1 MSDRKNSNTKIKLAG
16 GRSGFLV
23 QGSIYAA
30 SGILSSLIGLLYR
43 LPLTR
48 IIGDEGNGYYSAAY
62 NVYTI
67 ILLLSSYSLPLAV
80 SKMVSARIGTNS
92 YRNADRILAASL
104 VYAGIAGGAGC
115 LVIWFGAEWFADVFL
130 HIPEAAYPLR
140 ALAPTVL
147 IVSFLGV
154 CRGYWQGHSTMMPTA
169 VSQVIEQIV
178 NALVSVGMAYFLL
191 SAALRKNLGFQT
203 ARAYGAMGGTI
214 GTGAGALAALLLF
227 AAVFL
232 LNRNYLC
239 SRRAEDRTGHLETFR
254 EITGVLVLTVVPV
267 ILSTAVYN
275 VGGVIDSAFFGHA
288 MFTFGKEAQTAGDYG
303 IYTAKYKLLIN
314 VPVMVA
320 NSLGSALIP
329 ALSRANAARDIERT
343 EAGISSAIRFVMI
356 IAIPSAAGLA
366 VMADPIIPLL
376 FGPGEKAVFMMR
388 LGCMGAV
395 FYSLSTVTNAILQGM
410 SHMRIPVRHALL
422 SLGIHIAIL
431 EFLLY
436 VLRLGI
442 FGVVIADMCFAL
454 SMCLLNAH
462 SLKKLL
468 HHRQEIRRTFALP
481 AACALVMG
489 AVTELLKLFLQR
501 TSGNIV
507 LCTLLPILAAIAVY
521 AVLLIR
527 SGCLTEQELGMLP
540 KGKALAGIAEKLHL
554 MRKKS

>member
-1 MSDRKNSNTKIKLAG
+1 MMGDKKDSGTKIKLAG

-30 SGILSSLIGLLYR
+30 SGIISSLIGLLYR

-80 SKMVSARIGTNS
+80 SKMVSARVGTKA

-104 VYAGIAGGAGC
+104 VYAGIVGGIGC
-115 LVIWFGAEWFADVFL
+115 LIIWFGAEWFADVFL

-154 CRGYWQGHSTMMPTA
+154 CRGYWQGHSTMVPTA

-178 NALVSVGMAYFLL
+178 NAFVSVGAAYFLL
-191 SAALRKNLGFQT
+191 NLALGENLGQQR
-203 ARAYGAMGGTI
+203 ARAYGATGGTI
-214 GTGAGALAALLLF
+214 GTGAGALSALILF
-227 AAVFL
+227 LIVFL
-232 LNRNYLC
+232 LNRGYLRD
-239 SRRAEDRTGHLETFR
+239 RRREDRTEHVETFR

-275 VGGVIDSAFFGHA
+275 AGGIIDNALFGHA
-288 MFTFGKEAQTAGDYG
+288 MFAFGREAQTAGDYG

-329 ALSRANAARDIERT
+329 ALSRANAAHDSAQT
-343 EAGISSAIRFVMI
+343 EAGISSAIRFAMI
-356 IAIPSAAGLA
+356 VAIPSAVGLA

-388 LGCMGAV
+388 LGCLGTV

-410 SHMRIPVRHALL
+410 SHMRVPVRHALI
-422 SLGIHIAIL
+422 SLGIHIMIL

-436 VLRLGI
+436 VLKLGI

-468 HHRQEIRRTFALP
+468 NHRQEVRRTFAGP
-481 AACALVMG
+481 AVCALVMG
-489 AVTELLKLFLQR
+489 VVTGLLKVFLKN
-501 TSGNIV
+501 TVGNIAV
-507 LCTLLPILAAIAVY
+507 CTILPILAAVVIY

-527 SGCLTEQELGMLP
+527 SGCITEHELGLFP
-540 KGKALAGIAEKLHL
+540 KGKLLIRTARKLHL
-554 MRKKS
+554 LR